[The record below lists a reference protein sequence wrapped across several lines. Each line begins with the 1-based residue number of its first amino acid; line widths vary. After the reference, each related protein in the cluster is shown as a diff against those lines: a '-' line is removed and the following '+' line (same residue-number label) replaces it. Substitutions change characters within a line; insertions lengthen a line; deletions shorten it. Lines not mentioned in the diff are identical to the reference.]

1 MKISRKFLKRL
12 IRESIDKQIKD
23 LTKKAGADTPPE
35 IESDFGGGQKDIV
48 SGDDFEVSGQAQT
61 SRRSFLKLMA
71 SIGAALGI
79 GGGAAL
85 ASKRMSSTPL
95 TDEEL
100 FQRAGFT
107 KEKNLLIPHAGYD
120 GEPIDMGGHYFKKE
134 QEILPGT
141 KVTIEIR
148 DTNRNQPGEP
158 EIYQPSISINWDPK
172 DNLDYIEDYES
183 YENEGSARDVLEYIS
198 SKGLNNIMDAYFEA
212 LKEKQDMTLESIR
225 RAEEVYQGHEV
236 FDLNNKDDYNVY
248 DTYGDGDLNYW
259 WAHFIHAFGTPK
271 RVWCAEGDHKPWFK
285 LVEAGMQVDQ
295 LIDGKD
301 IPVPSGGLP
310 QGMDK
315 GIMWAKTGTF
325 NGKRVV
331 IFQSFEAIQFSV
343 FLD

>member
-1 MKISRKFLKRL
+1 MKVSRNFLKRL
-12 IRESIDKQIKD
+12 IRESIDKQTKD

-35 IESDFGGGQKDIV
+35 IASDFGGSDQTPAT
-48 SGDDFEVSGQAQT
+48 SDDFEMSEPIQT
-61 SRRSFLKLMA
+61 SRRSFMKLMA

-85 ASKRMSSTPL
+85 VSKRRSASPL

-107 KEKNLLIPHAGYD
+107 KERNLYIPYAGYD
-120 GEPIDMGGHYFKKE
+120 GEPIDMGGHHYKKV

-141 KVTIEIR
+141 NVTIKIHKS
-148 DTNRNQPGEP
+148 NRPDEEGMFV
-158 EIYQPSISINWDPK
+158 PSIGLQWSPT
-172 DNLDYIEDYES
+172 DNLRYIEDYDAFDVVGTASE
-183 YENEGSARDVLEYIS
+183 VLEYIGG
-198 SKGLNNIMDAYFEA
+198 KGLNNIMDAYFKA
-212 LKEKQDMTLESIR
+212 LQEKQDMALESIR

-236 FDLNNKDDYNVY
+236 FDLNDKDNYNVY
-248 DTYGDGDLNYW
+248 DTYGDGDLYYW
-259 WAHFIHAFGTPK
+259 WAHFIHAFGLPK
-271 RVWCAEGDHKPWFK
+271 RVWCAEGDNKPWFK

-301 IPVPSGGLP
+301 IPVPP
-310 QGMDK
+310 EATK

-331 IFQSFEAIQFSV
+331 IFQSFEVIKFSV